1 MGKHLSL
8 QRANL
13 GDILTNA
20 ASCGESIVSER
31 IQEENPP
38 TLFGVFSSHLKY
50 GTAFNGLNDEMIDR
64 GANYYKK

>member
-1 MGKHLSL
+1 MW
-8 QRANL
+8 RVN
-13 GDILTNA
+13 T
-20 ASCGESIVSER
+20 VSER